1 MLLLLLASLL
11 GSRLA
16 QHAQSAAGLRSVW
29 QLSRTA
35 TDDCSGF
42 VRTIYAR
49 EGVDLTVLPAL
60 PRENGVSNLHRL
72 ARARRAL
79 RVRWTKVT
87 ALPRTASTMPT

>member
-1 MLLLLLASLL
+1 MLLLLLASVL

-16 QHAQSAAGLRSVW
+16 DHAQSAAGLRSVR

-49 EGVDLTVLPAL
+49 EGVDLAVLPPR
-60 PRENGVSNLHRL
+60 PRENGVSWLHRV
-72 ARARRAL
+72 ARARQ
-79 RVRWTKVT
+79 
-87 ALPRTASTMPT
+87 STCR